1 VFTKEDIRPLNLN
14 APFTEVDGLQ
24 GSALLTRAYDQS
36 GAKKFMKSLGFGEHE
51 KFDLEAQDIYNKLF
65 RNLLAESHVSSLSA
79 LFAWTVGEGE
89 QVRLSSILAGFW
101 VCPCCPK
108 SLLFLLIQWTPLRF
122 WFGMCATSTIR
133 CGVERITMPK
143 RGVNWAFLKINTN

>member
-1 VFTKEDIRPLNLN
+1 MDDLRLVKAFPHTYSKRRPCSKSSSLAPRSVSSEESAPYKLQGACKLVGALLPSPVFTKEDIRPLNLN

-36 GAKKFMKSLGFGEHE
+36 DAKKFMKSLGFGEHE

-89 QVRLSSILAGFW
+89 QVRLSSILAGF
-101 VCPCCPK
+101 
-108 SLLFLLIQWTPLRF
+108 
-122 WFGMCATSTIR
+122 
-133 CGVERITMPK
+133 
-143 RGVNWAFLKINTN
+143 